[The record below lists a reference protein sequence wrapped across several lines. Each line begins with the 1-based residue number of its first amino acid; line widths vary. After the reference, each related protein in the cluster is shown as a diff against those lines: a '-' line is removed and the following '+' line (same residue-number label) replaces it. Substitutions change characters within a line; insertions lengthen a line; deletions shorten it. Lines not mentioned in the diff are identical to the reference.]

1 MRRRGAGLS
10 ILVLGVAAA
19 GIAAAADSPYGR
31 AFYDPAEPAFPGVTD
46 MRRAWQNWTL
56 NCQGCHRADGSGS
69 AGTAPPIQGTVAR
82 FLHAPGGREYLA
94 EVPGVAAAPFSDEE
108 TAEVINWMLRR
119 YDAAHVPADFQPYTA
134 EEVARLRLTPLG
146 MDANALRAKLL
157 AQADRH
163 LR

>member
-82 FLHAPGGREYLA
+82 FLMRPADASTSPKCRA
-94 EVPGVAAAPFSDEE
+94 SR
-108 TAEVINWMLRR
+108 LRR
-119 YDAAHVPADFQPYTA
+119 FPMRRPP
-134 EEVARLRLTPLG
+134 R
-146 MDANALRAKLL
+146 
-157 AQADRH
+157 
-163 LR
+163 